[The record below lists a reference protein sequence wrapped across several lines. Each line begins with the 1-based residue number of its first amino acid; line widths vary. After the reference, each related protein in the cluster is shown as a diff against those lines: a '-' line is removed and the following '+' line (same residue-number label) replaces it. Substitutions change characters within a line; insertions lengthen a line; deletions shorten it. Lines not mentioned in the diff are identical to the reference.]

1 MTLDRRSVLK
11 SGLLAAASAA
21 FIDLSS
27 LDAQAQAHNSASAL
41 ADISHVGKSK
51 NSVALT
57 FHGAGDDRY
66 AKSILDQAQE
76 AKIGITVMAVG
87 SWVKEKPRWA
97 KRVLADG
104 HDLGN
109 HTMNHLDITQM
120 RLAAA
125 TQEIQQCSSIIR
137 QVTGH
142 QPKWFRPSQTRASN
156 STVRRA
162 AGSAGFRNCITYN
175 LDSLDYLDPAVNVV
189 VGSVLNQVKPG
200 DIISLHLG
208 HAVTTRALGPIL
220 HGLAIKK
227 LKPVTITELLGS

>member
-1 MTLDRRSVLK
+1 MSLDRRTVLK

-21 FIDLSS
+21 LFDLGS
-27 LDAQAQAHNSASAL
+27 LQVQAQPHGGASAL
-41 ADISHVGKSK
+41 GDVSHVPGAK
-51 NSVALT
+51 NAVALT

-66 AKSILDQAQE
+66 AKSILDQAKE

-87 SWVKEKPRWA
+87 SWVKEKPKWA
-97 KRVLADG
+97 KQVLADG

-120 RLAAA
+120 GLDGA
-125 TQEIQQCSSIIR
+125 TREIQQCSSIIR
-137 QVTGH
+137 QVTGQ

-162 AGSAGFRNCITYN
+162 AGTAGFRHCITYN

-189 VGSVLNQVKPG
+189 VAAVLNQVKSG
-200 DIISLHLG
+200 DIVSMHLG
-208 HAVTTRALGPIL
+208 HAVTTHALGPIL
-220 HGLAIKK
+220 HGLLIKK
-227 LKPVTITELLGS
+227 LKPVTITELVSS